1 MFLIHEIVLLLHGAL
16 KAVEVNVRG
25 VCCVSNSIRVG
36 SMLKI
41 QSIIC
46 TSLRLHAPNTVLQ
59 RFESVFN
66 LGHCY
71 EF

>member
-1 MFLIHEIVLLLHGAL
+1 MKLYYILYGAL
-16 KAVEVNVRG
+16 KAAGVAVRG
-25 VCCVSNSIRVG
+25 VHCVSNSIRVG

-46 TSLRLHAPNTVLQ
+46 TSLQLHAPNTILQ